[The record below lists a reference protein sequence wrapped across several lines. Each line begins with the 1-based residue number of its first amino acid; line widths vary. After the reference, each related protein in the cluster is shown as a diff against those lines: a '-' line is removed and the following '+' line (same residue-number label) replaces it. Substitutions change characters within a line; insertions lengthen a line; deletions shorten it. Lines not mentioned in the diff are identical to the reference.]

1 MSTPRSFL
9 LFPPSL
15 AHAPPTRNHHPNHHQ
30 KPPPKKGVIG
40 DNPFTEG
47 AVSGF
52 LLILFSEL
60 GDKTFF
66 IALLLAARR
75 PKGLVFAGTFGAL
88 AVMTVISVG
97 LGRALHS
104 LDEFGPGGG
113 TIPFDDLLAAALLV
127 VFGVKTLAAAGGAEE
142 AAAEEKEEAAE
153 EVDKLGSG
161 EAAGLLLSTFLLVFA
176 AEWGDKSFLATIALA
191 AASNPAGVVLG
202 AVGGHG
208 VATALAVAGGA
219 ALSKVVSER
228 TVQYVGGSLF
238 LVFAAATVVD
248 IFRGV

>member
-1 MSTPRSFL
+1 M
-9 LFPPSL
+9 
-15 AHAPPTRNHHPNHHQ
+15 
-30 KPPPKKGVIG
+30 
-40 DNPFTEG
+40 
-47 AVSGF
+47 
-52 LLILFSEL
+52 
-60 GDKTFF
+60 
-66 IALLLAARR
+66 
-75 PKGLVFAGTFGAL
+75 
-88 AVMTVISVG
+88 ISVA
-97 LGRALHS
+97 LGRVLHS
-104 LDEFGPGGG
+104 LDESDPRRGGHSLRRSARGGPARGLWRQDARGGG
-113 TIPFDDLLAAALLV
+113 R
-127 VFGVKTLAAAGGAEE
+127 GR
-142 AAAEEKEEAAE
+142 
-153 EVDKLGSG
+153 GSPLPRRRRRPPRRSTSSGPG

>member
-1 MSTPRSFL
+1 M
-9 LFPPSL
+9 
-15 AHAPPTRNHHPNHHQ
+15 
-30 KPPPKKGVIG
+30 
-40 DNPFTEG
+40 
-47 AVSGF
+47 

-97 LGRALHS
+97 LGRVLHS
-104 LDEFGPGGG
+104 LDEFVPGGG

-127 VFGVKTLAAAGGAEE
+127 VFGVRTLAAAGGAEE

-176 AEWGDKSFLATIALA
+176 TEWGDKSFLATIALA